1 MSSGWIFLSPPSRQ
15 FVEEFLVQ
23 HLTWFLTS
31 YAEEKEED
39 QLETHYYLGPWI
51 WSCFKHSN
59 IATEEINYNDDNHK
73 GDDDDF
79 AQKDDDDDDF
89 AQRMM
94 MMTNIEVHLRKM

>member
-1 MSSGWIFLSPPSRQ
+1 MLKRKKRISWKLIIIL
-15 FVEEFLVQ
+15 
-23 HLTWFLTS
+23 
-31 YAEEKEED
+31 A
-39 QLETHYYLGPWI
+39 LEYEVV
-51 WSCFKHSN
+51 SN

-79 AQKDDDDDDF
+79 AQKDDDF